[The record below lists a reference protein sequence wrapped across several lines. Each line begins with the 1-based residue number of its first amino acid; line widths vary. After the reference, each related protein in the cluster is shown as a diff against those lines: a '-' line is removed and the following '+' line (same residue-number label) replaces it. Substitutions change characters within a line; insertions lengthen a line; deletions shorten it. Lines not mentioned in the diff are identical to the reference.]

1 MDPYETDID
10 SDGLQG
16 GVVEREHEVPRVPK
30 GHLRRPGMSGFD
42 GTDMREP
49 CRVQYFMELIVI
61 EARGIEPVAV
71 ERFVVGESE
80 LHCCAARQ
88 LDHDY
93 FSDVGRS

>member
-1 MDPYETDID
+1 MA
-10 SDGLQG
+10 SK
-16 GVVEREHEVPRVPK
+16 VESWNVNTKCRAFLK
-30 GHLRRPGMSGFD
+30 GTSGRPGMSGFD

-71 ERFVVGESE
+71 ERFVVGGSE

-88 LDHDY
+88 LDNDY
-93 FSDVGRS
+93 LSDVGRS